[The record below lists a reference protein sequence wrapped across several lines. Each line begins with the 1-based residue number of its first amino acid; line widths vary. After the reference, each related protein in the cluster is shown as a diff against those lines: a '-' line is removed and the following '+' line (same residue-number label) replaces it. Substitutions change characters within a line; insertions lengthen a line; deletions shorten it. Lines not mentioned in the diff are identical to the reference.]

1 MQLITVRFELI
12 QEIHRL
18 DAGSGARDVAD
29 LEQNQ
34 VDPFL
39 VQQFA
44 GASNHA
50 QLKAFDVDL
59 EEVDVVKSMFLRMS
73 VERRDR
79 DFDDL
84 VCNESL
90 TIPCDV
96 SARQRIQSAHFLV
109 HAKLR
114 GSGPLGER
122 RWEDLHS
129 I

>member
-1 MQLITVRFELI
+1 M
-12 QEIHRL
+12 
-18 DAGSGARDVAD
+18 
-29 LEQNQ
+29 
-34 VDPFL
+34 
-39 VQQFA
+39 QQFA

-59 EEVDVVKSMFLRMS
+59 EEVDVVKSMFVRMS

-79 DFDDL
+79 NFDDL
-84 VCNESL
+84 VCDESL

-114 GSGPLGER
+114 GSGPLARAQMGRPSQCLSCLQRGCCGAMRGWRVLAQR
-122 RWEDLHS
+122 REPAPVEPTR
-129 I
+129 